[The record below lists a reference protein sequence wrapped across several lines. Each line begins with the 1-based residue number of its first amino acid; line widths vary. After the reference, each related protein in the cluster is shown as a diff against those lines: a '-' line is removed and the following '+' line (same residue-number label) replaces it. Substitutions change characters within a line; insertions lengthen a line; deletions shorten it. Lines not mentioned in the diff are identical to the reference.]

1 MKNSISTQT
10 MQFKQKN
17 VEEEKL
23 ETTRTEKFDFAA

>member
-1 MKNSISTQT
+1 